1 MEGWLIKFRNPTHS
15 KTIFKSQSEK
25 AAGGKK
31 SVYKKVVFVTVPL
44 AKERKVCF
52 CEPGWCLKI
61 LLWSFS
67 VPQVRVHLGSYTS
80 IFILIPL
87 QIINCELRTEL

>member
-1 MEGWLIKFRNPTHS
+1 M
-15 KTIFKSQSEK
+15 
-25 AAGGKK
+25 
-31 SVYKKVVFVTVPL
+31 YKKVVFVTVSL

-61 LLWSFS
+61 LSWSFS

-80 IFILIPL
+80 VFILY
-87 QIINCELRTEL
+87 